1 MEQPMMINQQMQIRV
16 FERKIAAMQE
26 AMERT
31 AASYLSQVDRAN
43 RLTAD
48 LQRARAANAKLLAC
62 IAALTGYPVRTSLGA

>member
-1 MEQPMMINQQMQIRV
+1 MGQPMRINPQMQIRV
-16 FERKIAAMQE
+16 FEHKIAAMQE

-48 LQRARAANAKLLAC
+48 LQRALAANAELLAR
-62 IAALTGYPVRTSLGA
+62 IDALTGYPVRTSLGA